1 MFAKAV
7 GVAFK
12 FTRPLVL
19 SAVTHR
25 GEATTSMGSL
35 VIVNKDGWVLT
46 AFHMLKTAQHAEA
59 SRTSYARLLQQQE
72 KIVSDPT
79 INSKKKRQLLK
90 QCKPKAKDTY
100 CTDHSLFWGFSRIQA
115 SEVIALPDA
124 DLAVARLDGFDPD
137 WCTQYPTFKT
147 PAGMQI
153 GTSLCTLGYPFHK
166 LEPSYNKDTGFN
178 LPNLPPHPFPIEGIA
193 TRFLKTGEHQSE
205 GKPSYDIVFI
215 ESSNPGLKGQ
225 SGGPVVDV
233 AGTVWGIQIRTSHYP
248 LGFEPV
254 VTDSKGRKTVEH
266 QFLNIGQS
274 VHSKTILAF
283 LDEAGVAYNVSSS

>member
-100 CTDHSLFWGFSRIQA
+100 CTRI
-115 SEVIALPDA
+115 S
-124 DLAVARLDGFDPD
+124 
-137 WCTQYPTFKT
+137 
-147 PAGMQI
+147 
-153 GTSLCTLGYPFHK
+153 
-166 LEPSYNKDTGFN
+166 
-178 LPNLPPHPFPIEGIA
+178 
-193 TRFLKTGEHQSE
+193 
-205 GKPSYDIVFI
+205 
-215 ESSNPGLKGQ
+215 
-225 SGGPVVDV
+225 
-233 AGTVWGIQIRTSHYP
+233 
-248 LGFEPV
+248 
-254 VTDSKGRKTVEH
+254 
-266 QFLNIGQS
+266 
-274 VHSKTILAF
+274 
-283 LDEAGVAYNVSSS
+283 